1 MSANGKNDNTMESDE
16 ESTTLLLPK
25 DDALLAELGYQQ
37 HMRRSFDMWSMTA
50 FCMSGLGLMPSLGGR
65 V

>member
-1 MSANGKNDNTMESDE
+1 MSVNRKSDNNVEFDAD
-16 ESTTLLLPK
+16 STTFLLPK

-37 HMRRSFDMWSMTA
+37 QMRQSFNMWSMTA
-50 FCMSGLGLMPSLGGR
+50 FCFSGLGLMPSLGGM